1 MLNVDPWKLFASEQG
16 LFNDK
21 TVLRDFL
28 TTISKNLHVKKQGKR
43 TKVSTKLFFEVVL
56 IWGDPRLATFVTS
69 NVWTWNTL
77 SLYGKHN
84 RDHTTLEGGINR
96 ADMSKT
102 AVFYKESIAKQFN
115 NKTSLVLVLAA
126 EDETAVF
133 SKVTYSQEKFELLGF
148 CGIKGANHQCL
159 DQFKFTVEV
168 GDKEEGYN
176 TIFSAFRNNVIG
188 NYPQP
193 ITFKSSLP
201 SFTNHAH
208 LQPFWYRVCSSAVPR
223 NSTIVWGWTG
233 SNFGSSDRPQLW
245 WRFMLL

>member
-1 MLNVDPWKLFASEQG
+1 M
-16 LFNDK
+16 
-21 TVLRDFL
+21 

-43 TKVSTKLFFEVVL
+43 NKASTKLFFEVAL
-56 IWGDPRLATFVTS
+56 IWGGPRLATFVAS
-69 NVWTWNTL
+69 NL
-77 SLYGKHN
+77 FGPEIHSLYGWHN

-102 AVFYKESIAKQFN
+102 AVFYKESIAKQFK

-126 EDETAVF
+126 KDETAVI
-133 SKVTYSQEKFELLGF
+133 SKVTYSPEKFELLGF

-159 DQFKFTVEV
+159 DQFKFTVKV
-168 GDKEEGYN
+168 GDGEEGYN

-208 LQPFWYRVCSSAVPR
+208 LQPF
-223 NSTIVWGWTG
+223 
-233 SNFGSSDRPQLW
+233 
-245 WRFMLL
+245 